1 MPCLDFLIKSTQHR
15 VIMTKKTFEQLGVT
29 PKLLI
34 GLKDLGY
41 EQPSPVQAE
50 SIPIFMAGKDLV
62 VQAQTGTGKTGA
74 FALPILSSLSLKEHG
89 VQALIL
95 APTRELAIQVAESFQ
110 SYAKH
115 MPGFQVLPI
124 YGGQSYDIQLRG
136 LKRGPH
142 VVVGTPGRVMD
153 HLRRGTLTLDRLK
166 TLVLDEADEMLRMGF
181 IDDVEWILEQ
191 IPGDTR
197 QTALFSATMPES
209 IRKVA
214 NKYLRNPVKV
224 HIESNSETV
233 DTIAQ
238 HYVLV
243 SPKHKLEALTR
254 FLEMQEYDATI
265 IFTRTKTMSSELA
278 DKLAARGYSAAAING
293 DLSQAQREKVITRI
307 KNGSLDI
314 VVATEVAARGLDVD
328 RLSFVVNYDI
338 PYDAESY
345 THRIGRT
352 GRAGRKGVSL
362 TLVCPREV
370 RILRDIERGTR
381 QTINEVD
388 SPSLSDIQKKRMESF
403 CDKINDEL
411 STQDLEGQRHL
422 IQKMAHTGDHS
433 ELDIA
438 AALAFMVQGD
448 TDVKE
453 SGPNHLPVVAEEA
466 SSAPRRRR
474 SPPGSSGRGRNDRG
488 GDRHSDRG
496 GRSGDRGAPPR
507 NGDREGSSHAKR
519 KPRPGAKSGAKG
531 KPKPKK

>member
-1 MPCLDFLIKSTQHR
+1 
-15 VIMTKKTFEQLGVT
+15 MTRKTFEELGIT

-34 GLKDLGY
+34 ALKELGY
-41 EQPSPVQAE
+41 EAPSPVQEE
-50 SIPIFMAGKDLV
+50 SIPILIAGNDLV
-62 VQAQTGTGKTGA
+62 AQAQTGTGKTGA
-74 FALPILSSLSLKEHG
+74 FALPILATLSLKEHG
-89 VQALIL
+89 LQALVL
-95 APTRELAIQVAESFQ
+95 TPTRELAIQVAEAFQ

-124 YGGQSYDIQLRG
+124 YGGQSYEIQLRG

-153 HLRRGTLTLDRLK
+153 HLRRGTLKLDRLK

-191 IPGDTR
+191 IPGDNR
-197 QTALFSATMPES
+197 QTALFSATMPDS

-214 NKYLRNPVKV
+214 NKYLKNASKV
-224 HIESNSETV
+224 HVQSKSETV
-233 DTIAQ
+233 DTVKQ

-293 DLSQAQREKVITRI
+293 DLSQSQREKVITRI

-314 VVATEVAARGLDVD
+314 VVATEVAARGLDVE

-352 GRAGRKGVSL
+352 GRAGRLGVAL

-381 QTINEVD
+381 QTIDEVD
-388 SPSLSDIQKKRMESF
+388 SPSLSDIQKKRLESF
-403 CDKINDEL
+403 CDKIADVL
-411 STQDLEGQRHL
+411 STHDLEGQRNL
-422 IQKMAHTGDHS
+422 IQKMAHTTDHS

-448 TDVKE
+448 TDNKE
-453 SGPNHLPVVAEEA
+453 SNMPNRLPVVEEED
-466 SSAPRRRR
+466 SSAPRRRRR
-474 SPPGSSGRGRNDRG
+474 SPPGSSGAGRGR
-488 GDRHSDRG
+488 
-496 GRSGDRGAPPR
+496 GDRGSDQGGGRGERSAKPGSERRGPR
-507 NGDREGSSHAKR
+507 KEGAR
-519 KPRPGAKSGAKG
+519 KPRK
-531 KPKPKK
+531 

>member
-1 MPCLDFLIKSTQHR
+1 
-15 VIMTKKTFEQLGVT
+15 MTKQTFEKLGISSS
-29 PKLLI
+29 LLI
-34 GLKDLGY
+34 ALKELGY

-50 SIPIFMAGKDLV
+50 SIPILISGQDLIA
-62 VQAQTGTGKTGA
+62 QAQTGTGKTGA
-74 FALPILSSLSLKEHG
+74 FSLPILTTLSLKQHEL
-89 VQALIL
+89 QALIL
-95 APTRELAIQVAESFQ
+95 TPTRELAIQVAEAFQ

-153 HLRRGTLTLDRLK
+153 HLRRGTLKLDDLK

-191 IPGDTR
+191 IPGDSR
-197 QTALFSATMPES
+197 QTALFSATMPDS

-214 NKYLRNPVKV
+214 NKYLKNAKKV
-224 HIESNSETV
+224 HIQSHSETV
-233 DTIAQ
+233 DTIDQ
-238 HYVLV
+238 CYVLV

-293 DLSQAQREKVITRI
+293 DLSQAQREKVIARL

-352 GRAGRKGVSL
+352 GRAGRKGASL
-362 TLVCPREV
+362 VLVCPREMH
-370 RILRDIERGTR
+370 ILRDIERGTR

-388 SPSLSDIQKKRMESF
+388 SPSLTDIQKKRMESF
-403 CDKINDEL
+403 CDKINDVL
-411 STQDLEGQRHL
+411 STQDLEGQRNL
-422 IQKMAHTGDHS
+422 IQKMVHTSDHS

-438 AALAFMVQGD
+438 AALAFMGQGD
-448 TDVKE
+448 IEPKE
-453 SGPNHLPVVAEEA
+453 QGPNHLPVVEEEH
-466 SSAPRRRR
+466 APSRRRRR
-474 SPPGSSGRGRNDRG
+474 SPPGGRGQGDRDRSADRG
-488 GDRHSDRG
+488 RG
-496 GRSGDRGAPPR
+496 SRD
-507 NGDREGSSHAKR
+507 DTSHAKKRKARSGAKSDDAKKRPPRQDGAR
-519 KPRPGAKSGAKG
+519 KPRK
-531 KPKPKK
+531 